1 MKNNSQNT
9 ESLSFIQER
18 EVRSIGYLYE
28 VFVVDTSDGYC
39 YSCEIED
46 ELAVTVYAYDIAFV
60 TTKGSGEDTQLDMV
74 TGKLLEWLTQ
84 EGYLFGMCRRHTHER
99 LHDGIGND
107 RRTACATVVDQM
119 ILRESLFKECLNVLY
134 VSLQKDKS
142 AYGAFKGL
150 PYSPLCFRVS
160 ISVTV

>member
-46 ELAVTVYAYDIAFV
+46 ELAVTVYAYNIAFV

-74 TGKLLEWLTQ
+74 TGKLLERLTQ
-84 EGYLFGMCRRHTHER
+84 EEYGIMAQITLKGQTNNTNKTKKQKRAKRR
-99 LHDGIGND
+99 I
-107 RRTACATVVDQM
+107 A
-119 ILRESLFKECLNVLY
+119 
-134 VSLQKDKS
+134 
-142 AYGAFKGL
+142 
-150 PYSPLCFRVS
+150 LC
-160 ISVTV
+160 